1 MRKLV
6 VAFGAL
12 LMVGDP
18 ATAQSWAPW
27 NQPYTY
33 EQQKAHRAQEAAER
47 ARQQRGALAA
57 LPPFGSDTGRPSGPA
72 LLDGGPRPA
81 ISPSSPS
88 MVRVSTGQPAGTIV
102 IDQSAR
108 KLYLT
113 QSSTS
118 ALVYPISV
126 GREGFQW
133 TGREKISRVADW
145 PDWHP
150 PAEMRQRQ
158 PELPEKM
165 LGGLNN
171 PLGAKA
177 LYLGNSLYRI
187 HGSNTRTVG
196 SASSSGCFR
205 MMNSHVVDLANRVGV
220 GTTVVVKDRL

>member
-1 MRKLV
+1 MRKIV
-6 VAFGAL
+6 VAFGVL
-12 LMVGDP
+12 VVFGNS

-47 ARQQRGALAA
+47 ARQQRGASAA
-57 LPPFGSDTGRPSGPA
+57 FALFDGNIGRPRGPA
-72 LLDGGPRPA
+72 FLDGGPRPSIA
-81 ISPSSPS
+81 PSSPS
-88 MVRVSTGQPAGTIV
+88 VVQVSTGQPVGTIV

-113 QSSTS
+113 QSATS

-126 GREGFQW
+126 GRDGFQW

-165 LGGLNN
+165 SGGLNN

-205 MMNSHVVDLANRVGV
+205 MMNSHVVDLASRVGV
-220 GTTVVVKDRL
+220 GTTVVVRARL